1 MRMYHTVNARKN
13 LIQRFM
19 FKIKKLVTLKK
30 DDIHF
35 LFFLFAIGTL
45 SNSEPWGGEYRG
57 SAIGE
62 DI

>member
-1 MRMYHTVNARKN
+1 MVSFLEA
-13 LIQRFM
+13 
-19 FKIKKLVTLKK
+19 KIKKLVTLKK

>member
-1 MRMYHTVNARKN
+1 M
-13 LIQRFM
+13 
-19 FKIKKLVTLKK
+19 TLKK

-45 SNSEPWGGEYRG
+45 SNSEAGGGGWGKEEISEREYRG

>member
-1 MRMYHTVNARKN
+1 M
-13 LIQRFM
+13 
-19 FKIKKLVTLKK
+19 TLKK

-35 LFFLFAIGTL
+35 LFFFYLPLGPCQIVRLGGGGGWGKEEI
-45 SNSEPWGGEYRG
+45 SEREYRG